1 MRKRRRITV
10 ASAKRTNYR
19 TTVIVMSPVV
29 VKICELFTF
38 PYTTTDTPGAAFTLV
53 AGGDEVRVF
62 STFVST
68 IFGVSVFD
76 AGESALFP
84 RVMLPKSLD
93 PHSRLVR
100 LAKSTPFVPVCELF
114 AVLCLFE
121 LTTVES
127 VTDDL
132 GSRNSLMAILVPL
145 FLSQRTLLI
154 YL

>member
-19 TTVIVMSPVV
+19 TTVTAMSPVV

-62 STFVST
+62 STFVSAV
-68 IFGVSVFD
+68 FGVSAVE
-76 AGESALFP
+76 ANEGVLFP
-84 RVMLPKSLD
+84 RVVLPKSLD

-100 LAKSTPFVPVCELF
+100 LVRSIPFVPVCELF

-121 LTTVES
+121 LTTVEL
-127 VTDDL
+127 VTDDF
-132 GSRNSLMAILVPL
+132 GSRGSLLATLIPL
-145 FLSQRTLLI
+145 FRSHRTLLT